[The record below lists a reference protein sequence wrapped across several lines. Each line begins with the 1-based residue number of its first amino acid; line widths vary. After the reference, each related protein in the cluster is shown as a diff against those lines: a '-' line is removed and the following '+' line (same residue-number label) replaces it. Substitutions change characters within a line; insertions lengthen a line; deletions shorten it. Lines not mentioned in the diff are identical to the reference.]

1 MSGLLKSGIGSSHS
15 GLAGRT
21 YSCYLGQ
28 LLGSV
33 KMQRW
38 WQSGLA
44 TILSEATTTTTE
56 EHSLGTR
63 EQTHTI
69 STIVTFSSQRERKC
83 CYQEDIS
90 KDLGKR
96 ALLGWL
102 VETVLSS
109 AGVYGKE
116 FLKNSITAEHPEEWR
131 RVFSWSL
138 ALQNNSTVLNKA
150 NAKCIDFD
158 LQPNKATKPI
168 NSCVVYN
175 CRTVTSSPCEWQTCP
190 SSAFTAKNRYIGS
203 LLKLPSKSKT
213 NGSAGNT

>member
-1 MSGLLKSGIGSSHS
+1 MSGSLKSRIGSSHS

-28 LLGSV
+28 LLASV

-44 TILSEATTTTTE
+44 TILSEATTTATE

-90 KDLGKR
+90 RDLGKR

-102 VETVLSS
+102 VEIVLSS
-109 AGVYGKE
+109 AGVYSEE
-116 FLKNSITAEHPEEWR
+116 FLKNSVRAEHPEKSE
-131 RVFSWSL
+131 
-138 ALQNNSTVLNKA
+138 
-150 NAKCIDFD
+150 
-158 LQPNKATKPI
+158 
-168 NSCVVYN
+168 
-175 CRTVTSSPCEWQTCP
+175 E
-190 SSAFTAKNRYIGS
+190 GS
-203 LLKLPSKSKT
+203 LVEVLHYKIMLQFHTKQMQNALTLICNQTKHQ
-213 NGSAGNT
+213 NL